1 MDITSAAAA
10 WGGLAA
16 SLLLVVAYEVRAHRL
31 ARRDPAH
38 QARFVNSYMRRAW
51 VQAMSVQPGF
61 EIVAVQALRNSLM
74 SATVVASTAALALMA
89 SLTLGGASLATGLAH
104 PSGEGISLLHVV
116 LGAGAL
122 GLLYASYVCSAMSMR
137 YYGNATQ
144 VMSMPVAS
152 PERQRLNPLADDY
165 VQRAGRLYSWALRLF
180 LMVVPLVAGIV
191 HPLSLVPATL
201 ALLIALHFFDQPT
214 PVEIG

>member
-1 MDITSAAAA
+1 
-10 WGGLAA
+10 
-16 SLLLVVAYEVRAHRL
+16 
-31 ARRDPAH
+31 
-38 QARFVNSYMRRAW
+38 
-51 VQAMSVQPGF
+51 
-61 EIVAVQALRNSLM
+61 
-74 SATVVASTAALALMA
+74 
-89 SLTLGGASLATGLAH
+89 
-104 PSGEGISLLHVV
+104 
-116 LGAGAL
+116 
-122 GLLYASYVCSAMSMR
+122 
-137 YYGNATQ
+137 
-144 VMSMPVAS
+144 MPVAS